1 MIQANPSFDKLPNC
15 LSMNIKGERKGEHIS
30 RLLNPLAKRGEYRQI
45 DLFLTIRFN
54 EHWYDLPGGRIR
66 FGINGGQL
74 TLRLENGEIPL
85 DLLDLS
91 GPLNLE
97 VSIKRTKKDTKKGKK
112 GVKVSAQGGE
122 VAQENEEASE
132 YSDEISFTTCQV
144 TTRGTST
151 NPVWVFEEKQ
161 EERVL
166 KGLLKSIK
174 LATMNILAKPCIIR
188 AEFDISN
195 KNIQITGSEGVWFQ
209 DIKPEKRITMDR
221 LIVDRLLKEKFQS
234 HLSEQ
239 VLKDE

>member
-1 MIQANPSFDKLPNC
+1 MIQANPSIDKLPNC
-15 LSMNIKGERKGEHIS
+15 LRMNIKGEHIS
-30 RLLNPLAKRGEYRQI
+30 RSLNPFAQRGEYEQI
-45 DLFLTIRFN
+45 NLFLTIQFN
-54 EHWYDLPGGRIR
+54 EHWQDLPGGRIR

-85 DLLDLS
+85 ELLDLS

-97 VSIKRTKKDTKKGKK
+97 VSIKRAKKDTKKGKK

-122 VAQENEEASE
+122 IAQESEEASE

-144 TTRGTST
+144 TTKGTST

-166 KGLLKSIK
+166 KGLLKSTK
-174 LATMNILAKPCIIR
+174 LAMMNILARPYIIR
-188 AEFDISN
+188 AEFDTSN
-195 KNIQITGSEGVWFQ
+195 KNIQITGFGGIWFQ
-209 DIKPEKRITMDR
+209 DLKPGKRTTLDR
-221 LIVDRLLKEKFQS
+221 LFANKYLDELIQP